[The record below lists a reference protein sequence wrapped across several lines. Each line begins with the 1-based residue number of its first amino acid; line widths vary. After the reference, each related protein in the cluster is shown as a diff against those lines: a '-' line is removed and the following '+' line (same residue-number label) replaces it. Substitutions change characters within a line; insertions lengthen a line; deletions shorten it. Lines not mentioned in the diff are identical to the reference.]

1 MRAAYRVRLVANLVN
16 GSTLA
21 GLVVAAA
28 GRARLGPGRDGL
40 LIGER
45 YRLPVPPAPA
55 FTLGNVIMTRIERD
69 ALLGQEAL
77 LAHEARHATQ
87 FAWCAGL
94 VMLPLLHGGRG
105 VLGADGRLRLPQRL
119 RAPGRAR
126 RRRVHRPAAATGPG
140 PVGGHGPARPAQP
153 GMRFHRLQV
162 LRRLPHPGRGFTQGL
177 ILAGGAVWES
187 TGLYGE
193 SSLRRYRLGAG
204 EWESCAPLAPELFAE
219 GICLAGE
226 TLW

>member
-69 ALLGQEAL
+69 ALLGHEAL
-77 LAHEARHATQ
+77 LAHEARHARSSPGAP
-87 FAWCAGL
+87 AWSCC
-94 VMLPLLHGGRG
+94 RCTS
-105 VLGADGRLRLPQRL
+105 RR
-119 RAPGRAR
+119 PGC
-126 RRRVHRPAAATGPG
+126 PG
-140 PVGGHGPARPAQP
+140 
-153 GMRFHRLQV
+153 
-162 LRRLPHPGRGFTQGL
+162 
-177 ILAGGAVWES
+177 
-187 TGLYGE
+187 
-193 SSLRRYRLGAG
+193 
-204 EWESCAPLAPELFAE
+204 C
-219 GICLAGE
+219 
-226 TLW
+226 